1 MRRPAL
7 DGLIS
12 QGRLRTNDNPILN
25 WMAGNCTIKTNADG
39 YIKIAKPAPMSPAR
53 VDGMIA
59 LVMALALAS
68 DAEAAPR
75 TADPE
80 IILL

>member
-1 MRRPAL
+1 
-7 DGLIS
+7 
-12 QGRLRTNDNPILN
+12 
-25 WMAGNCTIKTNADG
+25 
-39 YIKIAKPAPMSPAR
+39 MSPAR

-68 DAEAAPR
+68 DAEAAPKM
-75 TADPE
+75 ADPE